1 MDDRRILTKN
11 YRFYINFDGNDAH
24 YVLFHAC
31 IHISQACIHKG
42 IHIVG
47 SYFES
52 IWLSHIGQSSKIV
65 DDDSVFELTAEDI
78 IGSNKVI
85 NDNETETPKEI
96 ESKAPNKPI
105 EWKALNLDLVYTL
118 YTYNALLFC
127 FTD

>member
-1 MDDRRILTKN
+1 M
-11 YRFYINFDGNDAH
+11 
-24 YVLFHAC
+24 
-31 IHISQACIHKG
+31 
-42 IHIVG
+42 
-47 SYFES
+47 
-52 IWLSHIGQSSKIV
+52 